1 MGRSS
6 KGKDGL
12 DGQAEL
18 FAGADLGHA
27 KGQASF
33 KFGTKNAPEDGP
45 RRPPDQT
52 NSKSKLIASYLS
64 KFQLVTKGGLY
75 IDGFAAPQSR
85 DHEES
90 WTARRVLEIAPPR
103 LRTFWL
109 CDLEP
114 RGLLQLR
121 RLKERHHGR
130 PASRRVFVMEGDFNN
145 TVKVILQSGRFTRK
159 AAVFALLDQRNTE
172 CHWATVRAL
181 AAKAGRT
188 KIELLYF
195 LGTSWLH
202 RSLATSEKAETLA
215 KIERWWGGE
224 GWKSLLNLKQVEIV
238 KVMADRFSGE
248 LGYRYVKAYPI
259 TLEEDGSKVA
269 FHLIHASDHPD
280 APHLMDRA
288 YLEVCGDNPGVDLG
302 VQRALP
308 FS

>member
-1 MGRSS
+1 
-6 KGKDGL
+6 
-12 DGQAEL
+12 
-18 FAGADLGHA
+18 
-27 KGQASF
+27 
-33 KFGTKNAPEDGP
+33 
-45 RRPPDQT
+45 
-52 NSKSKLIASYLS
+52 
-64 KFQLVTKGGLY
+64 
-75 IDGFAAPQSR
+75 
-85 DHEES
+85 
-90 WTARRVLEIAPPR
+90 
-103 LRTFWL
+103 
-109 CDLEP
+109 
-114 RGLLQLR
+114 
-121 RLKERHHGR
+121 
-130 PASRRVFVMEGDFNN
+130 MEGDFNN